1 MPFDLIH
8 GRELE
13 GAIRDHDELFRRA
26 LRSLKPG
33 GYLEMKSIAV
43 TSSSD
48 DGTHLTA
55 KNVMQLVE
63 GIHQAAEK
71 FGKSMN
77 TLPTWKEK
85 MEKAGFVDV
94 KEEVIKVTPVP
105 HSYQLSRDEENHD

>member
-1 MPFDLIH
+1 
-8 GRELE
+8 
-13 GAIRDHDELFRRA
+13 
-26 LRSLKPG
+26 
-33 GYLEMKSIAV
+33 MKSIAV

-48 DGTHLTA
+48 DGTHLKA
-55 KNVMQLVE
+55 KNVIQVVE

-94 KEEVIKVTPVP
+94 KEEVIKVTR
-105 HSYQLSRDEENHD
+105 SYFASHLLSREELRES